1 MHICLILLAFFLLAG
16 PAMPMSR
23 ISSNKDDE
31 KEVVGILE
39 DILMPDDLD
48 EEQAT
53 DWKNGVPPGWSK
65 GRKAGWEGESIPP
78 GAGKETRQKRK
89 TQQRK
94 APRKRGYDEEKR
106 KHHVDVTP

>member
-78 GAGKETRQKRK
+78 GQVK
-89 TQQRK
+89 
-94 APRKRGYDEEKR
+94 KRGKKEKHSNEKR
-106 KHHVDVTP
+106 PGNGDTMKKKENTMWT